1 MNTGSKIEIS
11 YIPVDVTGVIDI
23 MSFENNYIRIYP
35 NPSKGI
41 FYFDNE
47 KSGVT
52 HWLVTDLSGKLLLTK
67 EQKER
72 SGVIDLGDFKPGVY
86 LLQVFTPEGT
96 KVQKLIKE

>member
-1 MNTGSKIEIS
+1 MTYRKKGL
-11 YIPVDVTGVIDI
+11 
-23 MSFENNYIRIYP
+23 ENSLLFDLYT
-35 NPSKGI
+35 
-41 FYFDNE
+41 YFDNE

-67 EQKER
+67 EQNER
-72 SGVIDLGDFKPGVY
+72 SGVIDLGDFRPGVY